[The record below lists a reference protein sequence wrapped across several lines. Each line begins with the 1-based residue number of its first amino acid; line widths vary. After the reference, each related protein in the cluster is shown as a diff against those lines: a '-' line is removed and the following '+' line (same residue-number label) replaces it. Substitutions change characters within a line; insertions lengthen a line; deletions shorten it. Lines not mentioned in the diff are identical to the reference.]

1 MEKRYRK
8 RTAGIRT
15 KQIMPAVEKEKGKPG
30 IIFSILFSKVFSM
43 MQTELFDRE
52 KNFMTFIQKDSY
64 ENEIVMR
71 KIRDYIELKMKS
83 LLYLYTSGILS

>member
-1 MEKRYRK
+1 
-8 RTAGIRT
+8 
-15 KQIMPAVEKEKGKPG
+15 
-30 IIFSILFSKVFSM
+30 M